1 MVLDTTTAA
10 SADRRR
16 AILDAALDAIDAK
29 GLLAATLD
37 DIRERSGASIGSIYH
52 HFGDKEGIA
61 AALYVQLLADW
72 QQGFVKALGNRGAEE
87 GVRAAVDHHLRWAA
101 RNPPA
106 IRFLLTF
113 TPPRSALAQQNR
125 TFFDAVQAW
134 LASHAG
140 EIPQAL
146 DLATGEAVWLG
157 PASDYCR
164 HWLAGNAPKPDR
176 RRRELLADIAWRSLC
191 RTPTKK

>member
-1 MVLDTTTAA
+1 MVLSAA
-10 SADRRR
+10 SDTNDRRQ
-16 AILDAALDAIDAK
+16 AILDAALQAIDAK
-29 GLLAATLD
+29 GVLAATLD
-37 DIRERSGASIGSIYH
+37 DIREGSGASIGSIYH

-61 AALYVQLLADW
+61 AALYAQLLAEW
-72 QQGFVKALGNRGAEE
+72 QRGFVAALRNRGAEQ
-87 GVRAAVDHHLRWAA
+87 GVRAAVDHQLRWAA
-101 RNPPA
+101 RHPAA

-113 TPPRSALAQQNR
+113 TPPRATLARQNR
-125 TFFDAVQAW
+125 EFFDAVNTW

-140 EIPQAL
+140 EIRQDL

-157 PASDYCR
+157 PASEYCR

>member
-1 MVLDTTTAA
+1 MVLPATD
-10 SADRRR
+10 SPADRRQ
-16 AILDAALDAIDAK
+16 AILDAALEAIEAK
-29 GLLAATLD
+29 GVLAATLD
-37 DIRERSGASIGSIYH
+37 DIREGSGASIGSIYH

-61 AALYVQLLADW
+61 AALYVQLLTDW
-72 QQGFVKALGNRGAEE
+72 QLGFVKALRNRGAED

-113 TPPRSALAQQNR
+113 TPPRSAMAQQNR
-125 TFFDAVQAW
+125 TFFDAVRTW
-134 LASHAG
+134 LASHAE
-140 EIPQAL
+140 EIRQDI
-146 DLATGEAVWLG
+146 DLPTGEQVWLS
-157 PASDYCR
+157 PASEYCR

-191 RTPTKK
+191 RTPTKR